1 MALLRCDYCGSE
13 AEERSRLAIDSDC
26 EACGE
31 GTLREVDEWD
41 ELDEGAA
48 EPVKTAVGAGPQIA
62 LARSAARSVLER
74 HGVTGPPSPV
84 QEIAAANGL
93 EVVADIKLGQLSGR
107 LIGTRI
113 EIAPCGRH
121 RRRFVIAHEL
131 GHHFL
136 HKPHGSGEHV
146 ESEVNA
152 FAGEL
157 LVPGPFLLAA
167 VTETTELGQ
176 LAHRFEVSHIVL
188 EIAAKNHQVYD
199 RLT

>member
-1 MALLRCDYCGSE
+1 MPLLRCDHCGE
-13 AEERSRLAIDSDC
+13 EVQERSRLAIDSDC

-41 ELDEGAA
+41 ELDEAA
-48 EPVKTAVGAGPQIA
+48 VELKTTVGAGPHIA
-62 LARSAARSVLER
+62 IARSAARSVLER
-74 HGVTGPPSPV
+74 HGVTRPPAPV
-84 QEIAAANGL
+84 EEIAAANGF
-93 EVVADIKLGQLSGR
+93 EVVADVELGQLSGR

-121 RRRFVIAHEL
+121 RRRFVVAHEL

-136 HKPHGSGEHV
+136 KKPHGSGEHV

-167 VTETTELGQ
+167 IAETTVRGQ
-176 LAHRFEVSHIVL
+176 LAHRFDVSNLVL
-188 EIAAKNHQVYD
+188 EIAAKNHHVYG
-199 RLT
+199 RLN